1 MITLPMVIHIIILLA
16 LAFRIMLFAH
26 RGRRRP
32 VIAWLAY
39 VIMVAAFTESVL
51 AATGN
56 SAPPGIAGIMLEFFL
71 ALAVYCHRGNV
82 AELFKSPDN
91 SRLGR
96 WLCWS
101 PGRPAQQD
109 RRKHQRRKTDKQQKV
124 TP

>member
-56 SAPPGIAGIMLEFFL
+56 ASPPALPALIVEFAFAL
-71 ALAVYCHRGNV
+71 ALYCHGGNV
-82 AELFKSPDN
+82 AELYKPSSG

-101 PGRPAQQD
+101 PGKSSQPD
-109 RRKHQRRKTDKQQKV
+109 RRKHHRRKTDKQQKV